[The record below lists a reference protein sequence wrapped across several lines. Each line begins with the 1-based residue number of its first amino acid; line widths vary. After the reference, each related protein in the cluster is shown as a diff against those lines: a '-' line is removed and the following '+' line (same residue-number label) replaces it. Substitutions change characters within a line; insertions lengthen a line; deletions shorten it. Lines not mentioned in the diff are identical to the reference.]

1 MAHFKLNECW
11 TCDYRVN
18 AVTKP
23 SQKNRK
29 KTNKKN
35 EYKVTLLQE
44 YACVFSWWQRKNPE
58 GKLETEEG
66 N

>member
-23 SQKNRK
+23 SKQ
-29 KTNKKN
+29 KKN

-44 YACVFSWWQRKNPE
+44 YAEYPE